1 MSRLTKRFNDNSGY
15 EIEEYGAKYN
25 EVKLDAY
32 FDAVDKLGKL
42 EDLEEQLGCPLEV
55 VVEALKYG
63 IYCANMPREEL
74 TKYFDL
80 KLSNRYNEWYLG
92 NDIMAVNTKYYKVL
106 FWLKKDKSE

>member
-1 MSRLTKRFNDNSGY
+1 MSRLTYKDTKVSGGY
-15 EIEEYGAKYN
+15 NAVDTDEYACV
-25 EVKLDAY
+25 VKL
-32 FDAVDKLGKL
+32 GEL

>member
-1 MSRLTKRFNDNSGY
+1 MSRLTHYD
-15 EIEEYGAKYN
+15 AKQKQYIR
-25 EVKLDAY
+25 LASRL
-32 FDAVDKLGKL
+32 AVDNKLGKL

-63 IYCANMPREEL
+63 IYCTNMPREEL

-92 NDIMAVNTKYYKVL
+92 NDLMAVNIKYYKVL

>member
-1 MSRLTKRFNDNSGY
+1 MSRLTKE
-15 EIEEYGAKYN
+15 EILKFPQTTYGRA
-25 EVKLDAY
+25 
-32 FDAVDKLGKL
+32 LGKTIASKVMNEL
-42 EDLEEQLGCPLEV
+42 LQYKDLEEQLGCPLEV

-80 KLSNRYNEWYLG
+80 KLSNIETEWYLG
-92 NDIMAVNTKYYKVL
+92 NDIMAVNIKYYKTL

>member
-1 MSRLTKRFNDNSGY
+1 MSRLTYKDTKVSG
-15 EIEEYGAKYN
+15 GYN
-25 EVKLDAY
+25 
-32 FDAVDKLGKL
+32 AVDTDEYACVVKLGKL

-55 VVEALKYG
+55 VVEALTYG

-80 KLSNRYNEWYLG
+80 KLSNRWNEWYLG
-92 NDIMAVNTKYYKVL
+92 NDIMAVNTKYYKTL